1 MKSDVRSTWRLLA
14 PHALPHKWVL
24 VAIGLLGT
32 LVAFGERSVYLLVSP
47 VWEALWPAAD
57 SAAAD
62 VATEAPAEGLLA
74 VLESWKDGLRN
85 WLFQGAEAPTDAQRM
100 EALWRVAILVVAI
113 AVTTGVC
120 QYLFTLLSRWLS
132 LKVVVELRM
141 RIAGHLM
148 GLSMRYHNSRQ
159 FGDLLSRIS
168 ADVNVTLG
176 ILNDGFRDL
185 LLQPLQ
191 GLAGLALAIFM
202 APKAALAVMVGLP
215 IVLVPVLLLG
225 KKVRKGS
232 TKSLSSLGSSVQVLS
247 QMFQGIRTVKSFR
260 AEERELE
267 NYREQNDTYVKDSMR
282 MVRALSATHAGT
294 TLLTF
299 SGIGGMLVLIGWMQI
314 TYQPFRD
321 GGEMAA
327 FFVLVSQ
334 ATTNLKRTSR
344 MWARVQESVGATERL
359 QDLLDEAEDVVER
372 PGAHAIDGISG
383 ELRLDGVSFRYP
395 ESDRKALDGIDLT
408 VRKGETLALVGAS
421 GSGKTTLVDL
431 VARFLDPDEGRV
443 TVDGHDLRDLTK
455 DSWVAQFAMVSQ
467 TPFLFHA
474 SIEENIRYGKP
485 DATREEIVAAAKAA
499 GIHEHVESLPD
510 GYDTDVADMGARL
523 SGGQRQRLTIARA
536 LLKGAPLLLLD
547 EATSALDTQTEQLVQ
562 AALDRLMEGRTV
574 IVIAH
579 RLSTIKDADR
589 IAVLDEGRLIEVG
602 THDELLSAGGAYAAL
617 HAAQFQSEETGG
629 PVTR

>member
-1 MKSDVRSTWRLLA
+1 MSSDFRGTWRLLA
-14 PHALPHKWVL
+14 PHALPHKWAL

-32 LVAFGERSVYLLVSP
+32 IVAFGERSVYLLVSP
-47 VWEALWPAAD
+47 VWTALWPAKATPPETE
-57 SAAAD
+57 
-62 VATEAPAEGLLA
+62 VAEPTNALLIKLEA
-74 VLESWKDGLRN
+74 WKSGMND
-85 WLFQGAEAPTDAQRM
+85 WLFGSSEHLTDSDRLH
-100 EALWRVAILVVAI
+100 ALVRIALVVVVIAI
-113 AVTTGVC
+113 GTGIC
-120 QYLFTLLSRWLS
+120 QYAFTMISRWLS
-132 LKVVVELRM
+132 LKVVVELRL
-141 RIAGHLM
+141 RIAKHLM

-191 GLAGLALAIFM
+191 GIMGLVLAIFM
-202 APKAALAVMVGLP
+202 APMAAFWVMVGLP
-215 IVLVPVLLLG
+215 LVLLPVLLLG

-232 TKSLSSLGSSVQVLS
+232 TKSLTSLGASVQALA
-247 QMFQGIRTVKSFR
+247 QMFQGIRTVKAFR
-260 AEERELE
+260 AEDRELE
-267 NYREQNDTYVKDSMR
+267 GYREQNAVYIKDSMR

-299 SGIGGMLVLIGWMQI
+299 SGIGGMLLLIGWMQI
-314 TYQPFRD
+314 KQETFDD

-327 FFVLVSQ
+327 FFILVSQ

-359 QDLLDEAEDVVER
+359 QELLEEAVDVTEL
-372 PGAHAIDGISG
+372 PTAHSIDGI
-383 ELRLDGVSFRYP
+383 EDEVRLTGVSFQYP
-395 ESDRKALDGIDLT
+395 DSDRKALDGIDLT
-408 VRKGETLALVGAS
+408 IHKGETLALVGAS

-431 VARFLDPDEGRV
+431 VARFLDPDAGSI
-443 TVDGHDLRDLTK
+443 TVDGHDLRELTK
-455 DSWVAQFAMVSQ
+455 DSWVSQFAMVSQ

-485 DATREEIVAAAKAA
+485 NASHAEVVAAARAA
-499 GIHEHVESLPD
+499 GIHEHIESLAE
-510 GYDTDVADMGARL
+510 GYGTDVADMGARL

-547 EATSALDTQTEQLVQ
+547 EATSALDTQTEALVQ
-562 AALDRLMEGRTV
+562 DALERLMEGRTV

-579 RLSTIKDADR
+579 RLSTIRDADR
-589 IAVLDEGRLIEVG
+589 IAVLDEGKLVELG
-602 THDELLSAGGAYAAL
+602 THEELLAKGGHYAVL
-617 HAAQFQSEETGG
+617 HAAQFSTDAD
-629 PVTR
+629 

>member
-1 MKSDVRSTWRLLA
+1 MKSDFRATWRLLA

-32 LVAFGERSVYLLVSP
+32 IVAFGEKSVYLLVSP
-47 VWEALWPAAD
+47 VWTALWPSTDGPAATE
-57 SAAAD
+57 D
-62 VATEAPAEGLLA
+62 VAESSNALLRTID
-74 VLESWKDGLRN
+74 SWKNALND
-85 WLFQGAEAPTDAQRM
+85 WLFGGEQLLTDEARIA
-100 EALWRVAILVVAI
+100 ALVRTALLVVAI
-113 AVTTGVC
+113 AVFTGVC

-132 LKVVVELRM
+132 LKVVVELRL
-141 RIAGHLM
+141 RIAKHLM

-191 GLAGLALAIFM
+191 GLVGLALAIFM
-202 APKAALAVMVGLP
+202 APKAALAVMIGLP
-215 IVLVPVLLLG
+215 IVLLPVLLLG

-232 TKSLSSLGSSVQVLS
+232 TKSLSSLGSSVQVLA
-247 QMFQGIRTVKSFR
+247 QMFQGIRTVKAFR
-260 AEERELE
+260 AEDRELE
-267 NYREQNDTYVKDSMR
+267 NYRAQNDTYISDSMR

-314 TYQPFRD
+314 NFEPFND

-327 FFVLVSQ
+327 FFILISQ

-359 QDLLDEAEDVVER
+359 QELLEEAEDVVEA
-372 PGAHAIDGISG
+372 PNAHGIAG
-383 ELRLDGVSFRYP
+383 IMDRIRLEGVTFQYP
-395 ESDRKALDGIDLT
+395 ESDRKALDGVDLEIE
-408 VRKGETLALVGAS
+408 KGETLALVGAS

-431 VARFLDPDEGRV
+431 VARFLDPDEGRI
-443 TVDGHDLRDLTK
+443 TVDGHDLRELTK
-455 DSWVAQFAMVSQ
+455 DSWVSQFAMVSQ
-467 TPFLFHA
+467 SPFLFHA
-474 SIEENIRYGKP
+474 TIEENIRYGKP
-485 DATREEIVAAAKAA
+485 DATHDEIVAAAKAA
-499 GIHEHVESLPD
+499 GIHDHIESLPE
-510 GYDTDVADMGARL
+510 GYATDVADMGARL

-547 EATSALDTQTEQLVQ
+547 EATSALDTQTEALVQ
-562 AALDRLMEGRTV
+562 EALDRLMEGRTV

-589 IAVLDEGRLIEVG
+589 IAVLDEGRLIELG
-602 THDELLSAGGAYAAL
+602 THDELLASGGAYAAL
-617 HAAQFQSEETGG
+617 HAAQFQSDTT
-629 PVTR
+629 PA

>member
-1 MKSDVRSTWRLLA
+1 MKSDFRATWRLLA

-32 LVAFGERSVYLLVSP
+32 IVAFGERSVFLLVSP
-47 VWEALWPAAD
+47 VWSALWPD
-57 SAAAD
+57 KQKPDPEDVVEETSALLIKLD
-62 VATEAPAEGLLA
+62 EWKTGMSDWLLGKTEDLSDAGRLQ
-74 VLESWKDGLRN
+74 VLVRI
-85 WLFQGAEAPTDAQRM
+85 
-100 EALWRVAILVVAI
+100 AIVVVVI
-113 AVTTGVC
+113 AVVTGIC
-120 QYLFTLLSRWLS
+120 QYLFTMLSRWLS

-141 RIAGHLM
+141 RIAKHLM

-191 GLAGLALAIFM
+191 GVMGLVLAVFM
-202 APKAALAVMVGLP
+202 APKAAFAVMIGLP
-215 IVLVPVLLLG
+215 IVLLPVLLLG

-232 TKSLSSLGSSVQVLS
+232 TKSLSSLGSSVQVLA
-247 QMFQGIRTVKSFR
+247 QMFQGIRTVKAFR
-260 AEERELE
+260 AEDRELE
-267 NYREQNDTYVKDSMR
+267 SYREQNATYISDSMR

-299 SGIGGMLVLIGWMQI
+299 SGIGGMLILIGWMQI
-314 TYQPFRD
+314 KFETFAT

-327 FFVLVSQ
+327 FFILVSQ

-344 MWARVQESVGATERL
+344 MWSRVQESVGATERL
-359 QDLLDEAEDVVER
+359 QELLEEAEDVMEQSDAHSIAGIER
-372 PGAHAIDGISG
+372 EI
-383 ELRLDGVSFRYP
+383 RLEGVSFQYP

-408 VRKGETLALVGAS
+408 IEKGETLALVGAS

-431 VARFLDPDEGRV
+431 VARFLDPDSGRI
-443 TVDGHDLRDLTK
+443 TVDGHGLRKLTK
-455 DSWVAQFAMVSQ
+455 DSWVSQFAMVSQ
-467 TPFLFHA
+467 SPFLFHA
-474 SIEENIRYGKP
+474 TIEENIRYGKP
-485 DATREEIVAAAKAA
+485 SATRDEVVAAAQAA
-499 GIHEHVESLPD
+499 GIHEHIESLPD
-510 GYDTDVADMGARL
+510 GYATDVADMGARL

-547 EATSALDTQTEQLVQ
+547 EATSALDTQTESLVQ
-562 AALDRLMEGRTV
+562 EALERLMEGRTV

-579 RLSTIKDADR
+579 RLSTIRDANR
-589 IAVLDEGRLIEVG
+589 IAVLDAGQLVELG
-602 THDELLSAGGAYAAL
+602 THEELLAKGGHYATL
-617 HAAQFQSEETGG
+617 HAAQFATDA
-629 PVTR
+629 V

>member
-1 MKSDVRSTWRLLA
+1 MKSDFRATWRLLA

-32 LVAFGERSVYLLVSP
+32 IVAFGERSVFLLVSP
-47 VWEALWPAAD
+47 VWSALWPD
-57 SAAAD
+57 KQKPDPEDVVEETSALLIKLD
-62 VATEAPAEGLLA
+62 EWKTGMSDWLLGKTEDLSDAGRMQ
-74 VLESWKDGLRN
+74 VLVRI
-85 WLFQGAEAPTDAQRM
+85 
-100 EALWRVAILVVAI
+100 AIVVVVI
-113 AVTTGVC
+113 AVVTGIC
-120 QYLFTLLSRWLS
+120 QYLFTMLSRWLS

-141 RIAGHLM
+141 RIAKHLM

-191 GLAGLALAIFM
+191 GVMGLVLAVFM
-202 APKAALAVMVGLP
+202 APKAAFAVMIGLP
-215 IVLVPVLLLG
+215 IVLLPVLLLG

-232 TKSLSSLGSSVQVLS
+232 TKSLSSLGSSVQVLA
-247 QMFQGIRTVKSFR
+247 QMFQGIRTVKAFR
-260 AEERELE
+260 AEDRELE
-267 NYREQNDTYVKDSMR
+267 SYREQNATYISDSMR

-299 SGIGGMLVLIGWMQI
+299 SGIGGMLILIGWMQI
-314 TYQPFRD
+314 KFETFAT

-327 FFVLVSQ
+327 FFILVSQ

-344 MWARVQESVGATERL
+344 MWSRVQESVGATERL
-359 QDLLDEAEDVVER
+359 QELLEEAEDVMEQSDAHSIAGIER
-372 PGAHAIDGISG
+372 EI
-383 ELRLDGVSFRYP
+383 RLEGVSFQYP

-408 VRKGETLALVGAS
+408 IEKGETLALVGAS

-431 VARFLDPDEGRV
+431 VARFLDPDSGRI
-443 TVDGHDLRDLTK
+443 TVDGHDLRKLTK
-455 DSWVAQFAMVSQ
+455 DSWVSQFAMVSQ
-467 TPFLFHA
+467 SPFLFHA
-474 SIEENIRYGKP
+474 TIEENIRYGKP
-485 DATREEIVAAAKAA
+485 SATRDEVVAAAQAA
-499 GIHEHVESLPD
+499 GIHEHIESLPD
-510 GYDTDVADMGARL
+510 GYATDVADMGARL

-547 EATSALDTQTEQLVQ
+547 EATSALDTQTESLVQ
-562 AALDRLMEGRTV
+562 EALERLMEGRTV

-579 RLSTIKDADR
+579 RLSTIRDANR
-589 IAVLDEGRLIEVG
+589 IAVLDAGQLVELG
-602 THDELLSAGGAYAAL
+602 THEELLAKGGHYATL
-617 HAAQFQSEETGG
+617 HAAQFATDA
-629 PVTR
+629 V

>member
-1 MKSDVRSTWRLLA
+1 MKSDVRATWRLLA

-24 VAIGLLGT
+24 LAIGLLGSF
-32 LVAFGERSVYLLVSP
+32 VAFGERSVYLLVQP
-47 VWEALWPAAD
+47 VWEALWPLADQPAAGAEELEK
-57 SAAAD
+57 SAFLQSFEEWKEALRTWLLGGTAPVTD
-62 VATEAPAEGLLA
+62 AERMQVLMRIAVAVIVIA
-74 VLESWKDGLRN
+74 VL
-85 WLFQGAEAPTDAQRM
+85 T
-100 EALWRVAILVVAI
+100 AI
-113 AVTTGVC
+113 A
-120 QYLFTLLSRWLS
+120 QYLFTMLSRWLS

-141 RIAGHLM
+141 RIAKHLM

-185 LLQPLQ
+185 LLQPLE
-191 GLAGLALAIFM
+191 GVIGLALAVFM
-202 APKAALAVMVGLP
+202 APKAAFAVMIGLP

-232 TKSLSSLGSSVQVLS
+232 TKSLTSLGSSVQVLA
-247 QMFQGIRTVKSFR
+247 QMFQGIRTVKAFR

-267 NYREQNDTYVKDSMR
+267 GYRQQNASYISDSMR

-299 SGIGGMLVLIGWMQI
+299 SGIGGMLVMIGWMQI
-314 TYQPFRD
+314 KWETFP
-321 GGEMAA
+321 GGGDMAA
-327 FFVLVSQ
+327 FFILISQ

-359 QDLLDEAEDVVER
+359 QELLEEAEDVIEQ
-372 PGAHAIDGISG
+372 PDAQSISG
-383 ELRLDGVSFRYP
+383 IEREIRLEGVTFQYP
-395 ESDRKALDGIDLT
+395 ESDRKALDGIDL
-408 VRKGETLALVGAS
+408 VIEKGETLALVGAS

-431 VARFLDPDEGRV
+431 VARFLDPDAGRI
-443 TVDGHDLRDLTK
+443 TADGHDLRELTK
-455 DSWVAQFAMVSQ
+455 DSWVSQFAMVSQ

-474 SIEENIRYGKP
+474 SIAENIRYGKP
-485 DATREEIVAAAKAA
+485 NATQAEVEAAARAA
-499 GIHEHVESLPD
+499 GIHDHIQGLPN

-547 EATSALDTQTEQLVQ
+547 EATSALDTQTESLVQ
-562 AALDRLMEGRTV
+562 EALERLMQGRTV

-579 RLSTIKDADR
+579 RLSTIRDANR
-589 IAVLDEGRLIEVG
+589 IAVLDEGKLVELG
-602 THDELLSAGGAYAAL
+602 THEELLAKGGHYAAL
-617 HAAQFQSEETGG
+617 HTAQFQSNNA
-629 PVTR
+629 

>member
-1 MKSDVRSTWRLLA
+1 MQSDFRGTWRLLA

-32 LVAFGERSVYLLVSP
+32 VVAFGERSVFLLVSP
-47 VWEALWPAAD
+47 VWEALWPTKETPD
-57 SAAAD
+57 
-62 VATEAPAEGLLA
+62 PEGLTEETNGLLLQLEEWKSGMREWLLGGSGELTDEGRLA
-74 VLESWKDGLRN
+74 
-85 WLFQGAEAPTDAQRM
+85 
-100 EALWRVAILVVAI
+100 ALMRI
-113 AVTTGVC
+113 AVVVVVIAVVTGIC
-120 QYLFTLLSRWLS
+120 QYLFTMLSRWLS

-141 RIAGHLM
+141 RIAKHLM

-191 GLAGLALAIFM
+191 GVMGLVLAVFM
-202 APKAALAVMVGLP
+202 APKAAFAVMIGLP

-232 TKSLSSLGSSVQVLS
+232 TKSLSSLGSSVQVLA
-247 QMFQGIRTVKSFR
+247 QMFQGIRTVKAFR
-260 AEERELE
+260 AEDRELE
-267 NYREQNDTYVKDSMR
+267 SYRAQNATYISDSMR

-299 SGIGGMLVLIGWMQI
+299 SGIGGMLILIGWMQI
-314 TYQPFRD
+314 NFETFAT

-327 FFVLVSQ
+327 FFILVSQ

-344 MWARVQESVGATERL
+344 MWSRVQESVGATERL
-359 QDLLDEAEDVVER
+359 QELLEEAEDVVEQR
-372 PGAHAIDGISG
+372 GAHSIAGI
-383 ELRLDGVSFRYP
+383 EREIRLEGVTFQYP

-408 VRKGETLALVGAS
+408 IQKGETLALVGAS

-431 VARFLDPDEGRV
+431 VARFLDPDAGRI
-443 TVDGHDLRDLTK
+443 TVDGHDLRELTK
-455 DSWVAQFAMVSQ
+455 DSWVSQFAMVSQ
-467 TPFLFHA
+467 SPFLFHA
-474 SIEENIRYGKP
+474 TIEENIRYGKP
-485 DATREEIVAAAKAA
+485 GATHEEVVAAAQAA
-499 GIHEHVESLPD
+499 GIHDHIQGLPD
-510 GYDTDVADMGARL
+510 GYATDVADMGARL

-547 EATSALDTQTEQLVQ
+547 EATSALDTQTESLVQ
-562 AALDRLMEGRTV
+562 EALERLMEGRTV

-579 RLSTIKDADR
+579 RLSTIRDANR
-589 IAVLDEGRLIEVG
+589 IAVLDEGKLVELG
-602 THDELLSAGGAYAAL
+602 THEELLAKGGHYATL
-617 HAAQFQSEETGG
+617 HAAQFATDA
-629 PVTR
+629 V